1 MMSIRT
7 AGSLT
12 MGDVLALPVV
22 QDADPLVLSGEKNL
36 DVNLRWVHVT
46 ESADNVD
53 LLFGREVV
61 LTTLRNVEP
70 TAQRLRSFMSRLA
83 QAGAAGVIVEL
94 LVDSGNPNSRLA
106 KHLADAVQGL
116 ELPVIHLRKKVR
128 FVQITEV
135 IHERLVSEQLA
146 AVQFSRNVHE
156 IYTELSLNEADEQRI
171 VERTSELLGAP
182 VVLEDVRHHVL
193 AHAGAGYG
201 AESVLAHWMNRSKFV
216 GYAEQTGRGH
226 GTENW
231 LQTPVGAVRN
241 RWGRLIVPDE
251 LDDEHNAALVLERA
265 GQTLTIARLS
275 GRDQRELLYQ
285 ARTSMM
291 HELQQHHSYTD
302 KEVAVRAQSLG
313 LDSGSHYVP
322 LVIALAEA
330 ENYSPTDL
338 QLREREVL
346 EVIDQVAENMRVGVL
361 AGSLRSGCLA
371 VIVPVSAKQ
380 LVANALQRFTR
391 QLTEMLTTHIAIGVA
406 AEEISIAASAR
417 RLEEAAHVAEIVP
430 NLPTRAR
437 PYYRFADLRLR
448 GVLSAMGQD
457 ARMRSFALTE
467 LSGLLSPMDTDGLEL
482 LELFL
487 NHGGNKSTLAKES
500 YLSRPTLYAR
510 LTKLEDK
517 LGVSLGTAES
527 RASLQV
533 ALLWY
538 RMHG

>member
-1 MMSIRT
+1 MKADST
-7 AGSLT
+7 GSLT
-12 MGDVLALPVV
+12 MGEVLDLPVV
-22 QDADPLVLSGEKNL
+22 QDSDPVILSGAQNL
-36 DVNLRWVHVT
+36 AVNLRWVHVT
-46 ESADNVD
+46 ESAENID

-70 TAQRLRSFMSRLA
+70 TVERLHAFMTQLA

-94 LVDSGNPNSRLA
+94 VADQHEAENGVAQRLA
-106 KHLADAVQGL
+106 QAVHGLA
-116 ELPVIHLRKKVR
+116 LPVIRLRKKVR

-171 VERTSELLGAP
+171 VERTAELLGAP

-201 AESVLAHWMNRSKFV
+201 AASVLAHWMNRSKFV

-226 GTENW
+226 GNENW
-231 LQTPVGAVRN
+231 LQTPVGAVRS
-241 RWGRLIVPDE
+241 RWGRLVVPAQ
-251 LDDEHNAALVLERA
+251 LDDEHNASLVLERA

-285 ARTSMM
+285 ARTSMI

-302 KEVAVRAQSLG
+302 KDIAVRAQSLG
-313 LDSGSHYVP
+313 LDTGSHYVP

-346 EVIDQVAENMRVGVL
+346 EVVDQVAETMRVGVL

-371 VIVPVSAKQ
+371 VIVPVAAKE

-391 QLTEMLTTHIAIGVA
+391 QLTEMLSSHIAVGVA
-406 AEEISIAASAR
+406 AEETTVGASSR

-457 ARMRSFALTE
+457 SRMRSFALTE
-467 LSGLLSPMDTDGLEL
+467 LSGLLSPLDSAGLDL
-482 LELFL
+482 LELYL
-487 NHGGNKSTLAKES
+487 DHGGNKSTLAKQS

-510 LTKLEDK
+510 LAKLEDK

-538 RMHG
+538 RIHG

>member
-1 MMSIRT
+1 MNAVT
-7 AGSLT
+7 TGSLT
-12 MGDVLALPVV
+12 MEDVLALPVV
-22 QDADPLVLSGEKNL
+22 QDADPVILSGAQNL
-36 DVNLRWVHVT
+36 GVSLRWVHVT
-46 ESADNVD
+46 ESAENID

-70 TAQRLRSFMSRLA
+70 TVERLRSFMTQLA
-83 QAGAAGVIVEL
+83 QAGAAGVVVEL
-94 LVDSGNPNSRLA
+94 LDDPGQQSASAGTRLA
-106 KHLADAVQGL
+106 QAVRGL
-116 ELPVIHLRKKVR
+116 ELPVIRLRRKVR

-171 VERTSELLGAP
+171 VERTAELLGAP

-231 LQTPVGAVRN
+231 LQTPVGAVRS
-241 RWGRLIVPDE
+241 RWGRLIVPAE
-251 LDDEHNAALVLERA
+251 LDDEHNASLVLERA

-302 KEVAVRAQSLG
+302 KEIAVRAQSLG
-313 LDSGSHYVP
+313 LDTGSHYVP

-330 ENYSPTDL
+330 DNYSPTDL

-346 EVIDQVAENMRVGVL
+346 EVVDHVAENMRVGVL

-371 VIVPVSAKQ
+371 VIMPVAAKQ

-391 QLTEMLTTHIAIGVA
+391 QLTETLTSHVAIGVA
-406 AEEISIAASAR
+406 AEETSIGASAR
-417 RLEEAAHVAEIVP
+417 RLEEATHVAEIVP

-467 LSGLLSPMDTDGLEL
+467 LSGLLSPLDLDGLDL

-487 NHGGNKSTLAKES
+487 DHGGNKSTLAKES

-510 LTKLEDK
+510 LAKLEDK